1 MWVNCWTS
9 LIRSSALKPWKV
21 TGLNHVAM
29 VVPDVEKAATFYRDT
44 FGVQVDKPFTA
55 EAHGVHVAFVHMGNT
70 KIELIS
76 PIDEHSPVAKFLERN
91 KSGGLH
97 HICVEVDDLRGAVEG
112 IKKKNLRFLAPEPK
126 VGACGL
132 PVIFMHPKDANG
144 VLIELEASHSTE
156 GH

>member
-1 MWVNCWTS
+1 MLAKLQPLLCSFARGLST
-9 LIRSSALKPWKV
+9 KPWKV

-97 HICVEVDDLRGAVEG
+97 HICVEEKL
-112 IKKKNLRFLAPEPK
+112 
-126 VGACGL
+126 
-132 PVIFMHPKDANG
+132 
-144 VLIELEASHSTE
+144 LEALYRYPVVQLIFGRHTSHQSRLTE
-156 GH
+156 QSLASVWVTQIQPR

>member
-1 MWVNCWTS
+1 MLAKLQPLLCSFARGLST
-9 LIRSSALKPWKV
+9 KPWKV

-44 FGVQVDKPFTA
+44 FGVQVDKPF
-55 EAHGVHVAFVHMGNT
+55 
-70 KIELIS
+70 LIS

>member
-1 MWVNCWTS
+1 
-9 LIRSSALKPWKV
+9 
-21 TGLNHVAM
+21 M

-55 EAHGVHVAFVHMGNT
+55 EAHGVHVAFVYMGNT
-70 KIELIS
+70 KI
-76 PIDEHSPVAKFLERN
+76 
-91 KSGGLH
+91 
-97 HICVEVDDLRGAVEG
+97 EVDDLRGAVEG
-112 IKKKNLRFLAPEPK
+112 IKQKNLRFLAPEPK